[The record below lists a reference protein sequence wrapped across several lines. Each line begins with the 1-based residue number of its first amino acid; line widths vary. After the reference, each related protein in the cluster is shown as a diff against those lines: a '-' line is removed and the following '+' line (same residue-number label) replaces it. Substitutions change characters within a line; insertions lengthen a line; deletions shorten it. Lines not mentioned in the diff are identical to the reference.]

1 MSRTR
6 IKTKGRADSRKK
18 RFALIPAEVI
28 YCETW
33 RHTSKPARALIADI
47 SVQYSGYNNGDLQ
60 ATIKKMKLLG
70 WTSPGTIK
78 ALLLELQHYGFLV
91 QTKQGGLG
99 IGPNLYALGWKPIDQ
114 CIDRKTGVSKLDDP
128 SMFGT
133 MRSLW
138 ATPQQHYQ
146 RPKRKPS
153 RRGNAK
159 KRQYAPRTSAS
170 TPRVAE
176 TQITATPRVA

>member
-1 MSRTR
+1 VTRTR

-28 YCETW
+28 YSENW
-33 RHTSKPARALIADI
+33 RQTSKPARALAADL
-47 SVQYSGYNNGDLQ
+47 SVQYSGHNNGDLC
-60 ATIKKMKLLG
+60 ATIKVLRPLG

-128 SMFGT
+128 SMFGM

-138 ATPQQHYQ
+138 ATPQPRYQ
-146 RPKRKPS
+146 RPERKPS
-153 RRGNAK
+153 RRGTVK

-176 TQITATPRVA
+176 RQITATPRVA